1 MNELLNDWT
10 LLVVVVVL
18 LGSIFALTALV
29 TIISVRHRFKGNITV
44 ALASILGIF
53 AGIGGASHGPGEILQ
68 GNIAPDGII
77 IEAWPA
83 LTSLAGEPAMTFIPS
98 FSVSGIVTVI
108 TGFAVTIW
116 AALRIQS
123 KNGALVLILLSTM
136 MLFVGGGLIPPAL
149 GVVAGIII
157 GARVRQK
164 DLKKPPEWNG
174 KQL

>member
-1 MNELLNDWT
+1 LNGWT
-10 LLVVVVVL
+10 LLLVVL

-29 TIISVRHRFKGNITV
+29 TIISVQHRFKGNITI

-53 AGIGGASHGPGEILQ
+53 AGIGGASHAPGEIIQ
-68 GNIAPDGII
+68 GNIAPHGII

-123 KNGALVLILLSTM
+123 ENGALVLIYYSQ
-136 MLFVGGGLIPPAL
+136 
-149 GVVAGIII
+149 
-157 GARVRQK
+157 R
-164 DLKKPPEWNG
+164 
-174 KQL
+174 